1 MIQQTVPILDALTV
15 FKQGG
20 PWITL
25 AKELA
30 IARDRGDNLNIID
43 LPLFKT
49 KRLIAAYRFLEIQR
63 PDVLNLPPEQVIA
76 DYRAISGLPNLY
88 SRLPKETRDQEIL
101 DCLDKVLRK
110 EISAYALESQ
120 ATALA
125 KIDKIGKQ
133 LVKKEQKPTMP
144 LDQEEIQVLGKGLTF
159 FKGLLDTTIRK
170 FGYDAINKHYS
181 EICDEIAVTLNCIAD
196 PGFRKSWEE
205 REEIVL

>member
-1 MIQQTVPILDALTV
+1 MIQQSILDALEI

-30 IARDRGDNLNIID
+30 LARDRGDDLTTLD
-43 LPLFKT
+43 LPIFKT
-49 KRLIAAYRFLEIQR
+49 KRMIAAYRFLEIQR
-63 PDVLNLPPEQVIA
+63 PDVLTLPPEQVIA

-88 SRLPKETRDQEIL
+88 SKLPKETRDQEIL
-101 DCLDKVLRK
+101 DCLDKVLKK
-110 EISAYALESQ
+110 EITAYALENR

-125 KIDKIGKQ
+125 KIDKVGKQ
-133 LVKKEQKPTMP
+133 LVKKEQKPDVP

-159 FKGLLDTTIRK
+159 FKGLLDTAIRK
-170 FGYDAINKHYS
+170 YGYDATNKHFS
-181 EICDEIAVTLNCIAD
+181 EICDELAITLNCIAD

-205 REEIVL
+205 REEIIL